1 MIKLIQFPWSTFCI
15 VARRVAQFGDVP
27 LQIVDIPPLDRS
39 LAWTLSGGK
48 SYRVPLLDDEGRV
61 VIEESHETQVIAQY
75 LDEKFN
81 LGLFPSEQ
89 GGLQSILWR
98 YIENEVEDPAFR
110 LNDIYYEEWI
120 PEHEK
125 LNHLQY
131 KERRFGPGCIQLWR
145 SQQKELIA
153 QLIERLRPFEAM
165 LAQRPFLLGEKP
177 YFVDL
182 DLAAMLDSYLTSGNY
197 EIPGELPMLRQWYD
211 RIDAARCE
219 QFR

>member
-75 LDEKFN
+75 LDEKFH
-81 LGLFPSEQ
+81 LGLFPAEQ

-98 YIENEVEDPAFR
+98 YIENEVEGPAFR
-110 LNDIYYEEWI
+110 LNDIYYE
-120 PEHEK
+120 
-125 LNHLQY
+125 
-131 KERRFGPGCIQLWR
+131 
-145 SQQKELIA
+145 
-153 QLIERLRPFEAM
+153 
-165 LAQRPFLLGEKP
+165 
-177 YFVDL
+177 
-182 DLAAMLDSYLTSGNY
+182 
-197 EIPGELPMLRQWYD
+197 
-211 RIDAARCE
+211 
-219 QFR
+219 